1 MLHKGCLDPILRP
14 RGGARLVVL
23 MIQALAVA
31 RFEARCVGI
40 WKGQRNCWSQGD
52 GGGAGGEAA
61 MREGNMSLW
70 QVQVLSRGR
79 NTPDSRLTHSPSLHR
94 FVRTD
99 RRVSES
105 LKSYVQHVCGFT

>member
-1 MLHKGCLDPILRP
+1 MMLHKGLDPILRP

-31 RFEARCVGI
+31 RFEAQCVRI

-61 MREGNMSLW
+61 MCEGNMSLW

-79 NTPDSRLTHSPSLHR
+79 NTPDSRLTHSPSLQYNAVIR
-94 FVRTD
+94 AVAYL
-99 RRVSES
+99 VE
-105 LKSYVQHVCGFT
+105 LGAMN